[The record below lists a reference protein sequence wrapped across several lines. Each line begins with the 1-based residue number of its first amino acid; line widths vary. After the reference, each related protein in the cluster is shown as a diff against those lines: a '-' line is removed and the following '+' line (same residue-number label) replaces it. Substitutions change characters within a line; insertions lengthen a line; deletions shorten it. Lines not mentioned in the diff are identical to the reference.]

1 MRIAYDNY
9 IDSLAASALTVT
21 SVVTGY
27 PVTNIQDQR
36 LGMTVRSTEL
46 STFSIIIN
54 AGDYISAGKDPVSVI
69 GIVNHNLTSAATI
82 TLSRNNADSWPGAT
96 SLTLSYNSGIIISYF
111 SDTSAYIVMEDGS
124 KLITE
129 GGDYVI
135 ESIDYQYYKLGISD
149 TGNTDAFIEIGRVWL
164 GDYLTISPSS
174 LLDFKVT
181 KKRSDIVIYGKDRQK
196 FGLEGV
202 GWRAFSFSFPVSDH
216 SMAASI
222 IEMYKTIGNHA
233 SVIFSNFDTLRGYDL
248 VEPCYVSVV
257 GDLAF
262 QHHHRM
268 KFSYSLELE
277 EDL

>member
-1 MRIAYDNY
+1 MRISYNNY
-9 IDSLAASALTVT
+9 LDSLAASSLTVT
-21 SVVTGY
+21 SVVSGY

-46 STFSIIIN
+46 STFSIIIH
-54 AGDYISAGKDPVSVI
+54 ADDYISAGKDPVSMFA
-69 GIVNHNLTSAATI
+69 IVNHNFTSSATI
-82 TLSRNNADSWPGAT
+82 TLSRNYINSWPGAT
-96 SLTLSYNSGIIISYF
+96 SLTFTYNEGIIVSYF
-111 SDTSAYIVMEDGS
+111 SETSAYIVMEDGS
-124 KLITE
+124 RLITE
-129 GGDYVI
+129 SGDPII
-135 ESIDYQYYKLGISD
+135 ESLDYRYYKLGASD
-149 TGNTDAFIEIGRVWL
+149 TGNTDAFIEIGRVWF

-216 SMAASI
+216 TMAASI
-222 IEMYKTIGNHA
+222 VEMYKTAGNHM
-233 SVIFSNFDTLRGYDL
+233 SMIFSNFDTLRGYDL
-248 VEPCYVSVV
+248 VEPCYVSIV
-257 GDLAF
+257 GDLVF
-262 QHHHRM
+262 QHHQRM